1 MKGHELI
8 VTVKLKNGEK
18 ITFTDDISVTAQE
31 AYDAAAMAANTEYV
45 LSVNEFWTM
54 RPMSDIHLR
63 QEEALGYVRVTG
75 DASAYCV
82 RNVPDELV
90 QAAIRFFKY
99 HSGG

>member
-8 VTVKLKNGEK
+8 VTVKLKTGEK
-18 ITFTDDISVTAQE
+18 FTFTDDISVTAQE

-45 LSVNEFWTM
+45 LSVNEFWTR
-54 RPMSDIHLR
+54 RPMSAE
-63 QEEALGYVRVTG
+63 QEEALSYVHATG
-75 DASAYCV
+75 DAQAYCV
-82 RNVPDELV
+82 KNVPDELV